1 MVITLEQRTADTVR
15 IYFEKAKNP
24 EIKRTLTQKA
34 QSLEEALEDYG
45 NTLLPGADSFGQTI
59 CVDGKYIG
67 DVWCYCIDRNN
78 EPNCMIS
85 YCIFETDYWSK
96 GIATAAVRMFIKN
109 ICAKYHVKTIGA
121 FTFSH
126 NIASIKVLEKN
137 GFLVMEEYEEEGI
150 LSKYLRCEC

>member
-15 IYFEKAKNP
+15 VYFEKAKNL
-24 EIKRTLTQKA
+24 EIKRTLPQKA
-34 QSLEEALEDYG
+34 QPLEEALEDYG
-45 NTLLPGADSFGQTI
+45 NTLLPGADSFGQII

-85 YCIFETDYWSK
+85 YCIFEPDYWSK

-109 ICAKYHVKTIGA
+109 ICVKYHVKTIGA